1 YELIVGTL
9 RMDLVVRNE
18 YGAIS
23 YSNDDAPA
31 GPPLM
36 ALVVVAVLLLA
47 GIFTWV
53 RMTWP
58 WLAVVVVIM
67 VIGTSIP
74 WSLPSGAITNLFELV
89 LLLGTVAT
97 VCYQDRTA
105 AAADPAALPETA
117 PLE

>member
-1 YELIVGTL
+1 AWAGIAAGVLTAALVVYELIVGTL
-9 RMDLVVRNE
+9 RMDLVARNE

-58 WLAVVVVIM
+58 WLAVVAGLMVV
-67 VIGTSIP
+67 GTSIP
-74 WSLPSGAITNLFELV
+74 WSLASGAITHLV
-89 LLLGTVAT
+89 APGLLLGAGGTV
-97 VCYQDRTA
+97 
-105 AAADPAALPETA
+105 
-117 PLE
+117 